1 MSGGVTKGVRVTAHD
16 VAKRAGVSQSAVSRV
31 FTPGTSVS
39 PLMAEKVQKAADELG
54 YRPNVLARSLITGR
68 SRIIGLL
75 VSYLE
80 NQFYPEAL
88 ARLSK
93 AFQAKGYRILVF
105 MVSRDEGEADR
116 VVQDLLDYQVDGI
129 VAASVGL
136 SDDVALKCARS
147 GVPAVLFNRGQGR
160 PDLCEVTSDN
170 RGGARQVAD
179 LFVTS
184 GRKRIAHISG
194 WSGSSTARE
203 RAEGFQERLV
213 ELDSCLFA
221 EASGDFTRDG
231 AAEAARLLF
240 DAPRTERPDAVF
252 IANDHMAFAVM
263 DVLRFEL
270 KLQIP
275 DEVSVVG
282 YDDVPMAGWPSYNL
296 TTVSQSLDDMVLA
309 TVTQLL
315 GRIKKDELPVTH
327 ERLTGRLIRRESA

>member
-1 MSGGVTKGVRVTAHD
+1 MRVTAHD

-105 MVSRDEGEADR
+105 MVSREDGETDR
-116 VVQDLLDYQVDGI
+116 VVQDLLDHQVDGI

-147 GVPAVLFNRGQGR
+147 GVPAVLFNRGQGHR
-160 PDLCEVTSDN
+160 DLCEVTSDN
-170 RGGARQVAD
+170 REGARQVAD
-179 LFVTS
+179 LFVTA
-184 GRKRIAHISG
+184 GRERIAHISG

-203 RAEGFQERLV
+203 RAAGFKGRLA
-213 ELDSCLFA
+213 EHGSSLFA

-231 AAEAARLLF
+231 ASDAARSLF
-240 DAPRTERPDAVF
+240 DVSRAERPDAVF
-252 IANDHMAFAVM
+252 VANDHMAFAVM

-270 KLQIP
+270 KLQVP

-282 YDDVPMAGWPSYNL
+282 YDDVPMASWPSYNL
-296 TTVSQSLDDMVLA
+296 TTVSQPLDEMVSA
-309 TVTQLL
+309 TVSQLL
-315 GRIKKDELPVTH
+315 ARTQKDQIPALH
-327 ERLTGRLIRRESA
+327 ERLPGRLIRRGSA